1 MVVILFCSFANITIG
16 GTEQKVHGLFLYYFI
31 TTACESTVMSAKFS
45 IKILI

>member
-31 TTACESTVMSAKFS
+31 TTACESTVMSVKFS
-45 IKILI
+45 IKNLI